1 MAAPPED
8 DAPPAYEAAP
18 AHGAAPD
25 RGAPPAHGAPTRS
38 VAIHHVRA
46 SLRGAE
52 RHGADITALLE
63 QAAIPPRLLEVPL
76 ARVSPRQFARLT
88 KAVWQALDDELQGLG
103 PQPLKVGTFAMMC
116 HAVVHCS
123 PDLRSA
129 LERGS
134 AFYRLFSGG
143 PRFHLEE
150 KPTDEKPAEEKP
162 ADEKPAEGTHEARV
176 VFDLTAFD
184 DPDHYLAESATVVT
198 HRFAGWLI
206 RSRINLIRVEFS
218 HPAPRHALEYDLLYG
233 APCSFRAPRTA
244 LVFDRAV
251 LDRPVLQDEAE
262 LRAFLRRA
270 PGDVLARLDYGNT
283 AAAQV
288 RRLLGQSLPDRMP
301 DPQDVAA
308 RLAMSAQTLRRRLA
322 AEGTSFQRIRD
333 QLRRDVA
340 IAALATGTVSIEDIS
355 QWLGFSEPSAFHR
368 AFKRWTGSAPRS
380 YQPGG

>member
-8 DAPPAYEAAP
+8 DAPPTYDAAP
-18 AHGAAPD
+18 AQ
-25 RGAPPAHGAPTRS
+25 GAPTRS

-134 AFYRLFSGG
+134 AFYRLFPGG

-150 KPTDEKPAEEKP
+150 KPADEGLAE
-162 ADEKPAEGTHEARV
+162 EKPAEGTHEARV

-270 PGDVLARLDYGNT
+270 PGDVLARLDYGST

-301 DPQDVAA
+301 DPQAVAA

-355 QWLGFSEPSAFHR
+355 QRLGFSEPSAFHR

>member
-1 MAAPPED
+1 MASPAEE
-8 DAPPAYEAAP
+8 DAPPAY
-18 AHGAAPD
+18 
-25 RGAPPAHGAPTRS
+25 GAPTRS

-52 RHGADITALLE
+52 RHGVDITALLE
-63 QAAIPPRLLEVPL
+63 RAAIPPRLLEVPL
-76 ARVSPRQFARLT
+76 ARVSPQQFARLT
-88 KAVWQALDDELQGLG
+88 KAVWQALDDEFQGLG

-123 PDLRSA
+123 PDLRTA
-129 LERGS
+129 LDRGS
-134 AFYRLFSGG
+134 AFYRLFPAG

-150 KPTDEKPAEEKP
+150 KPAEKTGAESAEET
-162 ADEKPAEGTHEARV
+162 DEARV

-184 DPDHYLAESATVVT
+184 DPDHYLAESATVVA

-206 RSRINLIRVEFS
+206 RRRINLIRVEFS
-218 HPAPRHALEYDLLYG
+218 HPAPPHALEYDLLYG

-244 LVFDRAV
+244 LVFDRTV
-251 LDRPVLQDEAE
+251 LDRPVLQGEAG

-270 PGDVLARLDYGNT
+270 PGDVLARLDYGST

-301 DPQDVAA
+301 DPQDVAV
-308 RLAMSAQTLRRRLA
+308 RLAVSAQTLRRRLA
-322 AEGTSFQRIRD
+322 TEGTSFQQIRD

-340 IAALATGTVSIEDIS
+340 IAELATGTVSIEDIS
-355 QWLGFSEPSAFHR
+355 KQLGFSEPSAFHR

>member
-1 MAAPPED
+1 MSAPPES
-8 DAPPAYEAAP
+8 DAY
-18 AHGAAPD
+18 
-25 RGAPPAHGAPTRS
+25 GAPTRS

-46 SLRGAE
+46 ALRGAE
-52 RHGADITALLE
+52 RHGKDITALLE
-63 QAAIPPRLLEVPL
+63 QAAIPPQLLEAPL
-76 ARVSPRQFARLT
+76 ARVSPQQFARLT

-123 PDLRSA
+123 PDLRTAINRS
-129 LERGS
+129 S
-134 AFYRLFSGG
+134 TFYGLFPGG
-143 PRFHLEE
+143 PGFHMEE
-150 KPTDEKPAEEKP
+150 NPAEE
-162 ADEKPAEGTHEARV
+162 TNEARL

-184 DPDHYLAESATVVT
+184 DPDHYLAESATVVA

-206 RSRINLIRVEFS
+206 RRRITLTRVEFS
-218 HPAPRHALEYDLLYG
+218 HPAPPHALEYDLLYG
-233 APCSFRAPRTA
+233 APCTFRAPRTA
-244 LVFDRAV
+244 LVFDRS
-251 LDRPVLQDEAE
+251 LLELPVLQDESG

-270 PGDVLARLDYGNT
+270 PDDVLARLDYGST

-301 DPQDVAA
+301 DPQDIAA
-308 RLAMSAQTLRRRLA
+308 RLAVSAQTLRRRLA
-322 AEGTSFQRIRD
+322 AEGTSFQQIRD

-340 IAALATGTVSIEDIS
+340 IAALAAGTTSIEDIS
-355 QWLGFSEPSAFHR
+355 HQLGFSEPSAFHR

>member
-1 MAAPPED
+1 MPAPPED
-8 DAPPAYEAAP
+8 NAPPAYGAP
-18 AHGAAPD
+18 A
-25 RGAPPAHGAPTRS
+25 RS

-63 QAAIPPRLLEVPL
+63 RAAIPPSLLEVPL
-76 ARVSPRQFARLT
+76 ARVSPQQFARLT

-123 PDLRSA
+123 PDLRTA
-129 LERGS
+129 LDRGG
-134 AFYRLFSGG
+134 AFYRLFPGG
-143 PRFHLEE
+143 PRFHVEE
-150 KPTDEKPAEEKP
+150 KAAVETDAH
-162 ADEKPAEGTHEARV
+162 DEARV
-176 VFDLTAFD
+176 VFDLSAFD
-184 DPDHYLAESATVVT
+184 DPDHYLAESATVVA

-206 RSRINLIRVEFS
+206 RQRINLTRVEFN

-251 LDRPVLQDEAE
+251 LDRPVLQDEAA
-262 LRAFLRRA
+262 LLAFLRRA
-270 PGDVLARLDYGNT
+270 PGDVLARLDYGST

-301 DPQDVAA
+301 DPQEVAA
-308 RLAMSAQTLRRRLA
+308 RLAVSAQTLRRRLA
-322 AEGTSFQRIRD
+322 EEGTSFQRIRD

-355 QWLGFSEPSAFHR
+355 QQLGFSEPSAFHR

>member
-1 MAAPPED
+1 MPAPPED
-8 DAPPAYEAAP
+8 NAPPAYGAP
-18 AHGAAPD
+18 A
-25 RGAPPAHGAPTRS
+25 RS

-63 QAAIPPRLLEVPL
+63 RAAIPPSLLEVPL
-76 ARVSPRQFARLT
+76 ARVSPQQFARLT

-123 PDLRSA
+123 PDLRTA
-129 LERGS
+129 LDRGG
-134 AFYRLFSGG
+134 AFYRLFPGG

-150 KPTDEKPAEEKP
+150 KPAVETDAH
-162 ADEKPAEGTHEARV
+162 DEARV
-176 VFDLTAFD
+176 VFDLSAFD
-184 DPDHYLAESATVVT
+184 DPDHYLAESATVVA

-206 RSRINLIRVEFS
+206 RQRINLTRVEFS
-218 HPAPRHALEYDLLYG
+218 HPAPEHALEYDLLYG

-251 LDRPVLQDEAE
+251 LDRPVLQDEAA
-262 LRAFLRRA
+262 LLAFLRRA
-270 PGDVLARLDYGNT
+270 PGDVLARLDYGST

-301 DPQDVAA
+301 DPQEVAA
-308 RLAMSAQTLRRRLA
+308 RLAVSAQTLRRRLA

-340 IAALATGTVSIEDIS
+340 IAALAAGSVSIEDIS
-355 QWLGFSEPSAFHR
+355 QQLGFSEPSAFHR

>member
-1 MAAPPED
+1 MARPPED
-8 DAPPAYEAAP
+8 NPPPAYGAP
-18 AHGAAPD
+18 A
-25 RGAPPAHGAPTRS
+25 RS

-52 RHGADITALLE
+52 RHGVDIAALLE
-63 QAAIPPRLLEVPL
+63 RAAIPPRLLEVPL

-88 KAVWQALDDELQGLG
+88 KEVWQELDDELQGLG

-129 LERGS
+129 LDRGS
-134 AFYRLFSGG
+134 AFYRLFPGG

-150 KPTDEKPAEEKP
+150 KPGKE
-162 ADEKPAEGTHEARV
+162 ADVHDEARV

-184 DPDHYLAESATVVT
+184 DPDHYLAESATVVA

-206 RSRINLIRVEFS
+206 RRRIILTRVEFS
-218 HPAPRHALEYDLLYG
+218 YPPPGHALEYDLLYG

-244 LVFDRAV
+244 LVFDRSV
-251 LDRPVLQDEAE
+251 LDRPVLQDEAG

-270 PGDVLARLDYGNT
+270 PGDVLARLDYGST

-301 DPQDVAA
+301 DPQEVAA
-308 RLAMSAQTLRRRLA
+308 RLAVSAQTLRRRLA
-322 AEGTSFQRIRD
+322 AEGTSFQQIRD

-340 IAALATGTVSIEDIS
+340 IAALAAGTVSIEDLAR
-355 QWLGFSEPSAFHR
+355 QLGFSEPSAFHR

>member
-8 DAPPAYEAAP
+8 DPP
-18 AHGAAPD
+18 
-25 RGAPPAHGAPTRS
+25 RAHGAPARS

-52 RHGADITALLE
+52 RHGVDITALLE
-63 QAAIPPRLLEVPL
+63 RAAISPRLLEVPL
-76 ARVSPRQFARLT
+76 ARVSPQQFARLT
-88 KAVWQALDDELQGLG
+88 KEVWQALDDELQGLG

-129 LERGS
+129 LDRGS
-134 AFYRLFSGG
+134 TFYRLFPGG

-150 KPTDEKPAEEKP
+150 GLEEEPGEETDAH
-162 ADEKPAEGTHEARV
+162 DEARV
-176 VFDLTAFD
+176 VFDFTAFD
-184 DPDHYLAESATVVT
+184 DPDHYLAESATVVL
-198 HRFAGWLI
+198 HRVAGWLI
-206 RSRINLIRVEFS
+206 RRRINLTRVEFGY
-218 HPAPRHALEYDLLYG
+218 PAPGHALEYDLLYG
-233 APCSFRAPRTA
+233 APCFFRAPHTA

-251 LDRPVLQDEAE
+251 LDQPVLQDEAG

-270 PGDVLARLDYGNT
+270 PGDVLARLDYGST

-301 DPQDVAA
+301 DPQDIAA
-308 RLAMSAQTLRRRLA
+308 RLAVSAQTLRRRLA
-322 AEGTSFQRIRD
+322 AEGTSFQQIRD

-340 IAALATGTVSIEDIS
+340 IAALAEGTVSIEDLS
-355 QWLGFSEPSAFHR
+355 HQLGFSEPSAFHR

>member
-1 MAAPPED
+1 MAS
-8 DAPPAYEAAP
+8 PPAYGAP
-18 AHGAAPD
+18 A
-25 RGAPPAHGAPTRS
+25 RS

-52 RHGADITALLE
+52 RHGVDTSALLE
-63 QAAIPPRLLEVPL
+63 RAAIPPRLLEVPL
-76 ARVSPRQFARLT
+76 ARVSPQQFARLT
-88 KAVWQALDDELQGLG
+88 KAVWQELDDELQGLG
-103 PQPLKVGTFAMMC
+103 PHPLKVGTFAMMC

-123 PDLRSA
+123 PDLRTA
-129 LERGS
+129 LDRGS
-134 AFYRLFSGG
+134 AFYRLFPGG

-150 KPTDEKPAEEKP
+150 KPGEGAGEETDAH
-162 ADEKPAEGTHEARV
+162 DEARV

-184 DPDHYLAESATVVT
+184 DPDHYLAESATVVA

-206 RSRINLIRVEFS
+206 RQRINLTRVEFS

-233 APCSFRAPRTA
+233 APCSFRAPLTA

-251 LDRPVLQDEAE
+251 LDRPVLQDEAG
-262 LRAFLRRA
+262 LRAFLRQA
-270 PGDVLARLDYGNT
+270 PGDVLARLDYGST

-288 RRLLGQSLPDRMP
+288 RRLLARSLPDRMP

-308 RLAMSAQTLRRRLA
+308 RLAVSPQTLRRRLA
-322 AEGTSFQRIRD
+322 AEGTSFQQIRD

-340 IAALATGTVSIEDIS
+340 ISALATGTISIEDIS
-355 QWLGFSEPSAFHR
+355 QRLGFSESSAFHR

>member
-1 MAAPPED
+1 MITVVDPCVRLGSVRSAVVAAPTYD
-8 DAPPAYEAAP
+8 DAPAAY
-18 AHGAAPD
+18 
-25 RGAPPAHGAPTRS
+25 GAPLRS

-52 RHGADITALLE
+52 RHGVDVAALLE
-63 QAAIPPRLLEVPL
+63 RAAIPPRLLEVPL
-76 ARVSPRQFARLT
+76 ARVSPQQFARLT
-88 KAVWQALDDELQGLG
+88 KEVWQELDDEFQGLG

-129 LERGS
+129 LNRGS
-134 AFYRLFSGG
+134 AFYGLFLGG
-143 PRFHLEE
+143 PRFRLEE
-150 KPTDEKPAEEKP
+150 KREEETG
-162 ADEKPAEGTHEARV
+162 AHDDARV

-184 DPDHYLAESATVVT
+184 DPDHYLAESAMAVA

-206 RSRINLIRVEFS
+206 RRRISLTRVEFS
-218 HPAPRHALEYDLLYG
+218 YPAPGHALEYDLLYG

-244 LVFDRAV
+244 LVFDRSV
-251 LDRPVLQDEAE
+251 LDRPVLQDEAG
-262 LRAFLRRA
+262 LHAFLRRA
-270 PGDVLARLDYGNT
+270 PGDVLARLDYGST
-283 AAAQV
+283 ASAQV

-308 RLAMSAQTLRRRLA
+308 RLAVSAQTLRRSLA
-322 AEGTSFQRIRD
+322 AEGTTFQQIRD

-340 IAALATGTVSIEDIS
+340 IAALAQGAVSIEDIS
-355 QWLGFSEPSAFHR
+355 RDLGFSEPSAFHR

>member
-1 MAAPPED
+1 MASPAEEH
-8 DAPPAYEAAP
+8 APPAY
-18 AHGAAPD
+18 
-25 RGAPPAHGAPTRS
+25 GAPTRS

-63 QAAIPPRLLEVPL
+63 RAGIPPSLLEVPL
-76 ARVSPRQFARLT
+76 ARVSPQQFARLT
-88 KAVWQALDDELQGLG
+88 KAVWQELDDELQGLG

-116 HAVVHCS
+116 HAVVHC

-129 LERGS
+129 LDRGS
-134 AFYRLFSGG
+134 AFYRLFPGG

-150 KPTDEKPAEEKP
+150 EPGEE
-162 ADEKPAEGTHEARV
+162 TNARV

-184 DPDHYLAESATVVT
+184 DPDHYLAESATVVA

-206 RSRINLIRVEFS
+206 RQRINLTRVEFS

-233 APCSFRAPRTA
+233 APCTFRAPRTA
-244 LVFDRAV
+244 LVFERAV
-251 LDRPVLQDEAE
+251 LDRPVLQDEAA
-262 LRAFLRRA
+262 LLAFLRRA
-270 PGDVLARLDYGNT
+270 PGDVLARLDYGST

-301 DPQDVAA
+301 DPEEIAA
-308 RLAMSAQTLRRRLA
+308 RLAVSAQTLRRRLA

-333 QLRRDVA
+333 QLRCDVA
-340 IAALATGTVSIEDIS
+340 IAALAAGTVSIEDIS
-355 QWLGFSEPSAFHR
+355 QQLGFSEPSAFHR

>member
-18 AHGAAPD
+18 D
-25 RGAPPAHGAPTRS
+25 RGAAPAHGAPTRS

-134 AFYRLFSGG
+134 AFYRLFPGG

-150 KPTDEKPAEEKP
+150 KPADEGLAEEKPAEE
-162 ADEKPAEGTHEARV
+162 THEARV

-270 PGDVLARLDYGNT
+270 PGDVLARLDYGST

-355 QWLGFSEPSAFHR
+355 QRLGFSEPSAFHR

>member
-1 MAAPPED
+1 MSAHPEGG
-8 DAPPAYEAAP
+8 ASSAYGAP
-18 AHGAAPD
+18 A
-25 RGAPPAHGAPTRS
+25 RS

-52 RHGADITALLE
+52 RHGANVAVLLE
-63 QAAIPPRLLEVPL
+63 RAAIPPRLLEVPL
-76 ARVSPRQFARLT
+76 ARVSPQQFAQLT
-88 KAVWQALDDELQGLG
+88 KAVWQELDDELQGLG
-103 PQPLKVGTFAMMC
+103 PQPLKLGTFAMMC

-123 PDLRSA
+123 PDLRTA
-129 LERGS
+129 LDRGS
-134 AFYRLFSGG
+134 AFYRLFPGG
-143 PRFHLEE
+143 PQFHLEE
-150 KPTDEKPAEEKP
+150 KPTNTSDEETDAH
-162 ADEKPAEGTHEARV
+162 DEARV

-184 DPDHYLAESATVVT
+184 DPDHYLAESATVVA
-198 HRFAGWLI
+198 HRVASWLI
-206 RSRINLIRVEFS
+206 RRRISLTRVEFS
-218 HPAPRHALEYDLLYG
+218 YPAPGHALEYDLLYG
-233 APCSFRAPRTA
+233 APCTFRAPHTA

-251 LDRPVLQDEAE
+251 LDQPVLQDEAG
-262 LRAFLRRA
+262 LCAFLRRA
-270 PGDVLARLDYGNT
+270 PGDVLARLDYGST

-308 RLAMSAQTLRRRLA
+308 RLAVSAQTLRRRLA
-322 AEGTSFQRIRD
+322 AEGTSFQQIRD

-355 QWLGFSEPSAFHR
+355 QQLGFSEPSAFHR

>member
-1 MAAPPED
+1 MASPAEEH
-8 DAPPAYEAAP
+8 APPAY
-18 AHGAAPD
+18 
-25 RGAPPAHGAPTRS
+25 GAPTRS

-63 QAAIPPRLLEVPL
+63 RAGIPPSLLEVPL
-76 ARVSPRQFARLT
+76 ARVSPWQFARLT
-88 KAVWQALDDELQGLG
+88 KAVWEELDDELQGLG
-103 PQPLKVGTFAMMC
+103 PQLLKVGTFAMMC
-116 HAVVHCS
+116 HAVVHC

-129 LERGS
+129 LDRGS
-134 AFYRLFSGG
+134 AFYRLFPGG
-143 PRFHLEE
+143 PRFRLEE
-150 KPTDEKPAEEKP
+150 KPGEETDAH
-162 ADEKPAEGTHEARV
+162 DEARV
-176 VFDLTAFD
+176 VFDLTGFD
-184 DPDHYLAESATVVT
+184 DPDHYLAESATVVA

-206 RSRINLIRVEFS
+206 RRRINLTRVEFS
-218 HPAPRHALEYDLLYG
+218 HPAPPHALEYDLLYG
-233 APCSFRAPRTA
+233 APCTFLAPRTA

-251 LDRPVLQDEAE
+251 LDRPVLQDEAG
-262 LRAFLRRA
+262 LRAFLHRA
-270 PGDVLARLDYGNT
+270 PGDVLARLDYGST

-308 RLAMSAQTLRRRLA
+308 RLSVSAQTLRRRLA
-322 AEGTSFQRIRD
+322 AEGTSFQQIRD

-355 QWLGFSEPSAFHR
+355 QRLGFSEPSAFHR

>member
-8 DAPPAYEAAP
+8 DAPPAYGAP
-18 AHGAAPD
+18 A
-25 RGAPPAHGAPTRS
+25 RS

-46 SLRGAE
+46 ALRGAE
-52 RHGADITALLE
+52 RHSVDITALLKR
-63 QAAIPPRLLEVPL
+63 AAIPPRLLDVPL
-76 ARVSPRQFARLT
+76 ARVSPPQFARLT

-116 HAVVHCS
+116 HAVLHC

-129 LERGS
+129 LDRGS
-134 AFYRLFSGG
+134 AFYRLFPGG

-150 KPTDEKPAEEKP
+150 QPTEKSKGKSEEEIG
-162 ADEKPAEGTHEARV
+162 AHDEARV

-184 DPDHYLAESATVVT
+184 DPDHYLAESATAVA
-198 HRFAGWLI
+198 HRVAGWLI
-206 RSRINLIRVEFS
+206 RRRINLTRVEFG
-218 HPAPRHALEYDLLYG
+218 HPAPPHSLEYDLLYG
-233 APCSFRAPRTA
+233 APCSFLAPRTA
-244 LVFDRAV
+244 LVFDRAL
-251 LDRPVLQDEAE
+251 LDRPVLQDEAG
-262 LRAFLRRA
+262 LHDFLRRA
-270 PGDVLARLDYGNT
+270 PGDVLARLDYGST

-308 RLAMSAQTLRRRLA
+308 RLAVSAQSLRRRLA
-322 AEGTSFQRIRD
+322 AEGTSFQQIRD
-333 QLRRDVA
+333 QLRRDAA
-340 IAALATGTVSIEDIS
+340 IAALATGAVSIKDIS
-355 QWLGFSEPSAFHR
+355 QQLGFSEPSAFHR